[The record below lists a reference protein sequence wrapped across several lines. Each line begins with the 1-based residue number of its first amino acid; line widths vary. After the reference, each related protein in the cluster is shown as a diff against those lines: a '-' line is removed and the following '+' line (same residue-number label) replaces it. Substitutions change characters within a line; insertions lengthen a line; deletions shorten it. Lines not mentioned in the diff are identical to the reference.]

1 MSGLGKQLR
10 GSGIAR
16 PGVSSTR
23 EGFKKGGSAK
33 IGPFLQTMGEYKNLA
48 KSKELHM
55 KKGGSTNWI
64 QGAIKKPGSLRK
76 TLGVKAGQKIP
87 AAKLAIVAKK
97 SGITGKRARLAQT
110 LKGLKK

>member
-1 MSGLGKQLR
+1 MSGIGKQLK

-16 PGVSSTR
+16 PGVSSVR
-23 EGFKKGGSAK
+23 EGFKKGGFAR
-33 IGPFLQTMGEYKNLA
+33 IGSFLESMGKYKSLA

-87 AAKLAIVAKK
+87 ASKLSAAAKK
-97 SGITGKRARLAQT
+97 SGITGKRARLAIT